1 MLLPPRRGAPPRS
14 AWTHQAER
22 PHQRNKAGRAVFR
35 RAPGPRPS
43 RAGARARLGTLVGL
57 SARQKRP
64 SMNSSPS
71 NPHPQSLGRNPLN
84 PPRFGGRSAP
94 FPTCPSP
101 LARGEGLNGSAPQD
115 VPRER
120 GVGLPRS
127 AARHPAPAAPG
138 FVPKATPSHPHHSG
152 QAPQDMPR
160 GRARW
165 CPGPRPSRPPAPRL
179 GSVYRATPSH
189 PEQAAPGS
197 RTRLTAGY
205 TDATHRLP
213 RQSAPEP
220 LREPGTFA

>member
-1 MLLPPRRGAPPRS
+1 MENPRTGRFRAEPSARQQTPPRPAVTRKAGFRCLLPPRRGAPLRS
-14 AWTHQAER
+14 AGTHQAER

-35 RAPGPRPS
+35 LTPGPRPS

-71 NPHPQSLGRNPLN
+71 NPHPQSLGRNPLT
-84 PPRFGGRSAP
+84 PPGFGGGSAP
-94 FPTCPSP
+94 LPPCPSP

-115 VPRER
+115 VPR
-120 GVGLPRS
+120 GP
-127 AARHPAPAAPG
+127 
-138 FVPKATPSHPHHSG
+138 
-152 QAPQDMPR
+152 
-160 GRARW
+160 ARW

-179 GSVYRATPSH
+179 GSVSRATPSH
-189 PEQAAPGS
+189 PEQEAPGS

-220 LREPGTFA
+220 LREPGTFAQ